1 MKYNYSFNCDLSS
14 NNKFTEDELESIRS
28 NIESKLSFSELY
40 IILGDSIKLNENGVL
55 EIYLEDFKFDSD
67 LSIEIEELC
76 KEMDDLIP
84 EGWFKDSTIEFNS
97 IHPPIK
103 YLWYKDDNKWRNS
116 VKNLERDDF
125 FSNPPWKEDEYIN
138 DDYET
143 YDNYS
148 DDYDDPN
155 W

>member
-40 IILGDSIKLNENGVL
+40 IILGDSMKLNENGVL

-97 IHPPIK
+97 MHPPIK

-125 FSNPPWKEDEYIN
+125 FSNSPWKEDEYIN

>member
-1 MKYNYSFNCDLSS
+1 MTKPKGTNSFLQH
-14 NNKFTEDELESIRS
+14 
-28 NIESKLSFSELY
+28 
-40 IILGDSIKLNENGVL
+40 
-55 EIYLEDFKFDSD
+55 
-67 LSIEIEELC
+67 
-76 KEMDDLIP
+76 
-84 EGWFKDSTIEFNS
+84 WFKDSTIEFNS